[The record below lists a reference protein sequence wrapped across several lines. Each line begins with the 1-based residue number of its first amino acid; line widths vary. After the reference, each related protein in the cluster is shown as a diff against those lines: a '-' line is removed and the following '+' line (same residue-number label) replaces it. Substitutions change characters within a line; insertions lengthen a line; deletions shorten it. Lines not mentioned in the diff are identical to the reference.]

1 MEKKSFEERK
11 GHAYTVY
18 EMEKNKTEKSVS
30 LVGGAMNDKSYV
42 IEFCVC
48 MVTAWQLSDN
58 SMTIFWA
65 LAEETRKLMAYETA
79 HSCV

>member
-48 MVTAWQLSDN
+48 MATA
-58 SMTIFWA
+58 
-65 LAEETRKLMAYETA
+65 
-79 HSCV
+79 